1 MLCKVGLLKERG
13 MKKTLIYIVFFIT
26 NIAFIYPNYAIANIN
41 NRETSYFDKDTQF
54 TSKDWQ
60 LVKHSF
66 RFHLPQKSK
75 PLSQIIITIPS
86 TVAVSNDIDVLEQTG
101 RKIDINISVIEG
113 KIVLVFPSPV
123 APNTKFNI
131 NLNKV
136 KQPVRGPASKY
147 QFSAKFVGNDAEIP
161 IGVVQFSTN

>member
-1 MLCKVGLLKERG
+1 MQKI
-13 MKKTLIYIVFFIT
+13 LICIVFSVT
-26 NIAFIYPNYAIANIN
+26 SIAFIYPDYVSANIDS
-41 NRETSYFDKDTQF
+41 RETSYFDKDTQL

-86 TVAVSNDIDVLEQTG
+86 TVAVSNDIDVLEQNG
-101 RKIDINISVIEG
+101 RKIDIKISVIEG
-113 KIVLVFPSPV
+113 KIVLVFSSPV

-136 KQPVRGPASKY
+136 KQPVRGPTSKY
-147 QFSAKFVGNDAEIP
+147 QFSAKFIGSDAEIP

>member
-1 MLCKVGLLKERG
+1 MLCKFDILRKAMEKILIFILFSITNVA
-13 MKKTLIYIVFFIT
+13 LIY
-26 NIAFIYPNYAIANIN
+26 PDYAISNIN
-41 NRETSYFDKDTQF
+41 N
-54 TSKDWQ
+54 SKNLHVDRDAQLTPKRWQ

-86 TVAVSNDIDVLEQTG
+86 TVAVSNDIDVLEQNG
-101 RKIDINISVIEG
+101 RKIDIDVSISGG
-113 KIVLVFPSPV
+113 KIILVFPKPF

-136 KQPVRGPASKY
+136 KQPVRGPTSKY
-147 QFSAKFVGNDAEIP
+147 QFSAKFIGSDAEIP
-161 IGVVQFSTN
+161 IGVVQFNTN